1 MKLML
6 SALPFLASLALTT
19 GASANDDHR
28 GEVRSV
34 RAIAKIS
41 ACDAAATGPISGV
54 ARLIERPSSEG
65 VKVVDISMRV
75 RGLSDG
81 KHAVHVHAVGLCAP
95 CSMAGGHFDPG
106 PSGNPSP
113 DGNHPFHSGDLIN
126 IEAKRGHGAMRTT
139 TSRIT
144 LSPGPLSVF
153 DLDGSAIIIHA
164 QPDTYCPGG
173 EIAGCAGGARTACGK
188 IELVSDESDSWFD

>member
-6 SALPFLASLALTT
+6 SALPFLASLALAT
-19 GASANDDHR
+19 AAAANDDR
-28 GEVRSV
+28 DDVRAV

-41 ACDAAATGPISGV
+41 ACDAAVTGPISGV
-54 ARLIERPSSEG
+54 VRLIERPSAEG
-65 VKVVDISMRV
+65 VKVVDVSMRV

-81 KHAVHVHAVGLCAP
+81 KHAVHVHAVGACSP

-106 PSGNPSP
+106 PNGNPSP

-126 IEAKRGHGAMRTT
+126 VDVKRGFGTMRTT

-153 DLDGSAIIIHA
+153 DADGSAIIIHSL
-164 QPDTYCPGG
+164 PDTYCPGG
-173 EIAGCAGGARTACGK
+173 EIAGCAGGARAACAR
-188 IELVSDESDSWFD
+188 IEPVSDESDSWFD

>member
-1 MKLML
+1 MVKLSTVL
-6 SALPFLASLALTT
+6 LVSSIALAASV
-19 GASANDDHR
+19 GAHDERDDIR
-28 GEVRSV
+28 PL
-34 RAIAKIS
+34 RAIAKIA
-41 ACDAAATGPISGV
+41 ACDAAVTGPISGV

-65 VKVVDISMRV
+65 VKLVDIAIRV

-81 KHAVHVHAVGLCAP
+81 KHAVHIHAVGECSPCA
-95 CSMAGGHFDPG
+95 MAGGHFDPG
-106 PSGNPSP
+106 PSGNVSP

-126 IEAKRGHGAMRTT
+126 IDVRKGYGVLRTT

-153 DLDGSAIIIHA
+153 DVDRSAFIIHA

-173 EIAGCAGGARTACGK
+173 EVTGCAGGARAACGK
-188 IELVSDESDSWFD
+188 IELVDDDSDRWEE

>member
-1 MKLML
+1 MKLKI
-6 SALPFLASLALTT
+6 SALPFLACLALTT
-19 GASANDDHR
+19 GAAAHDDR
-28 GEVRSV
+28 DEVRSV
-34 RAIAKIS
+34 RAIAKIN
-41 ACDAAATGPISGV
+41 ACDAAVTGPISGV
-54 ARLIERPSSEG
+54 ARLIERPSPEG
-65 VKVVDISMRV
+65 VKVVDISLRV

-126 IEAKRGHGAMRTT
+126 VDVKRGIGTMRTT
-139 TSRIT
+139 SSRIT

-153 DLDGSAIIIHA
+153 DLDGSAIIIHT

-173 EIAGCAGGARTACGK
+173 EIAGCAGGTRAACGK

>member
-1 MKLML
+1 MKLMF
-6 SALPFLASLALTT
+6 SALSFLASFALAT
-19 GASANDDHR
+19 GAVARDDHD
-28 GEVRSV
+28 EVRSV
-34 RAIAKIS
+34 RAIAKIN
-41 ACDAAATGPISGV
+41 ACDATATGPISGV
-54 ARLIERPSSEG
+54 VRLIERPSPEG
-65 VKVVDISMRV
+65 VKLVDISMRV

-126 IEAKRGHGAMRTT
+126 VEVKRGHGTMRTT

-153 DLDGSAIIIHA
+153 DLDGSAIIIHS

-173 EIAGCAGGARTACGK
+173 EIAGCAGGARAACGK